1 MAFTTMG
8 WRFESDLSL
17 EAMLARINASWPSK
31 WAEGDSD
38 TKEYIGGALTKPAVG
53 RIYKV
58 KSYYIANMKHWAKS
72 DPDPIELLDAQ
83 QVMVGTLL
91 PLVGAK
97 NVNACEPFE

>member
-1 MAFTTMG
+1 MGFTVMG
-8 WRFESDLSL
+8 WRFDSDLSL
-17 EAMLARINASWPSK
+17 GAMLAKINASWPSK

-58 KSYYIANMKHWAKS
+58 KSHYIANMKHWAKGDA
-72 DPDPIELLDAQ
+72 DPMELLDAQ
-83 QVMVGTLL
+83 QVVVAKLL
-91 PLVGAK
+91 PLLGAK